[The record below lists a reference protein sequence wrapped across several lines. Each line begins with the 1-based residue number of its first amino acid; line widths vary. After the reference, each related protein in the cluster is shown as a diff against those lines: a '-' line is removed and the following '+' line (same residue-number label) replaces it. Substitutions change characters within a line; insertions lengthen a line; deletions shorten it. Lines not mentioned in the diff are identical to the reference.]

1 MRRFTRR
8 ARNRRSLLL
17 TLSGLVVVLIG
28 LVLVAVYSPILA
40 LRTITVEGTS
50 RIDAT
55 QVQAA
60 VAGQLG
66 TPLALV
72 DFARMTDELGAFPLI
87 RSYVTET
94 VPPDTLVIKIVERQP
109 VAVLLRNGAFELVDP
124 AGVTIAL
131 SPERPAGIPLI
142 DLGGATVESP
152 GFRSAVEVLLSM
164 PADLIGQVES
174 IAAST
179 QDDVTMV
186 LVGGQRVQWGD
197 AEDSAKKARV
207 LVKLIAA
214 IADPSRAGTY
224 DVSAPGN
231 VVFTPDPV
239 PPPPP
244 AVETPPVEGEAPPEG

>member
-1 MRRFTRR
+1 M
-8 ARNRRSLLL
+8 
-17 TLSGLVVVLIG
+17 
-28 LVLVAVYSPILA
+28 
-40 LRTITVEGTS
+40 
-50 RIDAT
+50 
-55 QVQAA
+55 
-60 VAGQLG
+60 
-66 TPLALV
+66 
-72 DFARMTDELGAFPLI
+72 
-87 RSYVTET
+87 
-94 VPPDTLVIKIVERQP
+94 
-109 VAVLLRNGAFELVDP
+109 DP
-124 AGVTIAL
+124 AGVAIAL

-142 DLGGATVESP
+142 DLGGATAESP

-207 LVKLIAA
+207 LARLIAA

-231 VVFTPDPV
+231 VVFTPDP
-239 PPPPP
+239 P
-244 AVETPPVEGEAPPEG
+244 AARHRRPSRLLRSRARPRPRVDLANRATRGAPR